1 MEQGEKSFN
10 EMQSVKRGFF
20 ALRNG
25 VIADVLRRSGSP
37 FRIIFGL
44 NLPQIAE
51 VATTSP
57 HSRELAERLWAN
69 TTTRESMLLAP
80 MLIDAEEFT
89 IDDAR
94 RWVAEV
100 PAREVADVLCLKLL
114 RREPYA
120 AELAWELQN
129 DGRALSRYT
138 GLRLMFNLISNHTRE
153 ALDYARKAVASEDD
167 AANLALAKSLE
178 EECNFLLE

>member
-1 MEQGEKSFN
+1 MTTFN
-10 EMQSVKRGFF
+10 EMQTVKRQFF

-25 VIADVLRRSGSP
+25 IVADTYRKAGSN

-44 NLPQIAE
+44 NLPQIVEIAE
-51 VATTSP
+51 QTP
-57 HSRELAERLWAN
+57 HSAALADSLWHN

-120 AELAWELQN
+120 AELACELQN

-153 ALDYARKAVASEDD
+153 ALDYARKAISSEDD

-178 EECNFLLE
+178 EECDFLLE